1 MFLFTSMEK
10 KLVRIRLIF
19 MKFDKKA
26 TNLF

>member
-10 KLVRIRLIF
+10 KLVRIGLIF